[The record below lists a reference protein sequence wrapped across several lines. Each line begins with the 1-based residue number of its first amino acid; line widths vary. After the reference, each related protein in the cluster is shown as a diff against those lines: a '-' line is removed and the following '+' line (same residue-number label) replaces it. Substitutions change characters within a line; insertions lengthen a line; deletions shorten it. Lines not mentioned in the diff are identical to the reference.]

1 MNGEIPAKYDLNNI
15 FDDSAVNE
23 QELKDL
29 RYNVYYKKFVKWHDK
44 WLNQTMMSV
53 VGSKWNA
60 ISSVIKSLKTQDKVW
75 KFMKS

>member
-15 FDDSAVNE
+15 FDDSAVND

-44 WLNQTMMSV
+44 
-53 VGSKWNA
+53 
-60 ISSVIKSLKTQDKVW
+60 
-75 KFMKS
+75 